1 MGLRNGTHREISPP
15 LLHPLVVSRTDEPA
29 PVPNAENSFFRPIYV
44 MMSVRY
50 TPSMSD
56 EITPSAAIS
65 PLQPKVSPG
74 STKRRGAAPGMRR
87 GLAARDWLIPAS
99 LILLSLVPVAA
110 GAFRLTELAG
120 AAEVTPDN
128 ARFFANPLPVVLHI
142 FSASIFS
149 VLGAFQ
155 FAPGLRRRNLR
166 WHRRAGRLL
175 IPLGL
180 AAGGSGLWLT
190 LAYPFVPPSGLIL
203 YIMRL
208 VVGSAMVVFIGL
220 AVLAIA
226 RRDYSTHGAWMI
238 RGYAIGIGAGTQALT
253 HGVLYLVGGP
263 FNEVGIATAMGAGWA
278 INLVVAEWL
287 IRKPLVSRRRLRPL
301 RD

>member
-1 MGLRNGTHREISPP
+1 M
-15 LLHPLVVSRTDEPA
+15 LVTY
-29 PVPNAENSFFRPIYV
+29 AENSFFRPIYV
-44 MMSVRY
+44 VEPARY
-50 TPSMSD
+50 TSSMSD
-56 EITPSAAIS
+56 EITSGAAFP
-65 PLQPKVSPG
+65 PLQQMVTHG
-74 STKRRGAAPGMRR
+74 SRESRGATPATRR
-87 GLAARDWLIPAS
+87 DLATRDWLIPAS

-128 ARFFANPLPVVLHI
+128 ARFFANPLPVLLHI
-142 FSASIFS
+142 SSASIFC

-155 FAPGLRRRNLR
+155 FSPGLRRRNPR

-175 IPLGL
+175 VPLGL
-180 AAGGSGLWLT
+180 TAGGSGLWLT

-208 VVGSAMVVFIGL
+208 VVGSAMVVSIGL
-220 AVLAIA
+220 ALLAIA
-226 RRDYSTHGAWMI
+226 RRDYPTHGAWMI
-238 RGYAIGIGAGTQALT
+238 RGYAIGLGAGTQALT

-263 FNEVGIATAMGAGWA
+263 FNELGLATAMGAGWA

-287 IRKPLVSRRRLRPL
+287 IRKPLVSRQRLRPM
-301 RD
+301 RDRAR